1 MCAGVLAAENSV
13 SVAVGDSAKVSLS
26 VDAANP
32 ISAKNPHAVRV
43 TLQDLG
49 AARAGVANDGY
60 WGMSLT
66 QAEFKDIRVTRGNEV
81 VYTCDFADGT
91 RGWNLDASNIPA
103 SD

>member
-1 MCAGVLAAENSV
+1 MPCAVESAQAEVPVKSGRIGV
-13 SVAVGDSAKVSLS
+13 G
-26 VDAANP
+26 
-32 ISAKNPHAVRV
+32 
-43 TLQDLG
+43 T
-49 AARAGVANDGY
+49 
-60 WGMSLT
+60 WLT